1 MIKIVIRTL
10 LVGFFILVGAAG
22 AWALPQDVASD
33 EDEAFLSGETTAEN
47 SEAEPNGEAK
57 KQSEEA
63 APKDQSHK
71 KYLRD
76 HAKQGFVNVLFG
88 TGWFL
93 VAPYD
98 KDDPQ
103 KRCETTPGTN
113 GREGEPICTGRS
125 GFHFDILGGY
135 GIIPGL
141 EVFLMLRLGVERP
154 SGDNMP
160 LSRYIGAGIKIY
172 SPKDGLFKI
181 GFGIAPL
188 FDFSS
193 RPAGADIGYDF
204 VIHVPIQAH
213 FDIVRWFGA
222 YAQLAPNIS
231 FISEFRLE
239 FTGGIGVQGRF
250 P

>member
-1 MIKIVIRTL
+1 MIKAQVRTFL
-10 LVGFFILVGAAG
+10 CFFMSLTAVVASKKTFAEEKDPGAA
-22 AWALPQDVASD
+22 D
-33 EDEAFLSGETTAEN
+33 DEAFLAAA
-47 SEAEPNGEAK
+47 SEPAK
-57 KQSEEA
+57 DEA
-63 APKDQSHK
+63 ATGDSQENEQQGEQQEK
-71 KYLRD
+71 KYVRN
-76 HAKQGFVNVLFG
+76 HAKQGFVNLLFG

-98 KDDPQ
+98 KDDPR
-103 KRCETTPGTN
+103 KRCDTTPGTN
-113 GREGEPICTGRS
+113 GSEGEPVCTGRS
-125 GFHFDILGGY
+125 GFHFDLLGGY
-135 GIIPGL
+135 GILPGL

-154 SGDNMP
+154 GGDNMP
-160 LSRYIGAGIKIY
+160 KSRQLGAGIKIY

-193 RPAGADIGYDF
+193 RPSGADIGYDF
-204 VIHVPIQAH
+204 VIHVPIQAQ

-222 YAQLAPNIS
+222 YAQLSPNIS